1 MPCQQQWKG
10 RSMKPRPF
18 SCSLLPRSEFVPNR
32 EPSVECPL
40 EARWRIEGRIGT
52 GLAASIDVLV
62 DSSIELRVGDV
73 KAIEGELNGPL
84 VSQGYW
90 VVAMHIELQCGG

>member
-52 GLAASIDVLV
+52 RLEARIDVLV

-73 KAIEGELNGPL
+73 KSIEGQFYRAL
-84 VSQGYW
+84 VSEGYW
-90 VVAMHIELQCGG
+90 IVGMKVEL